1 MDSKENRKK
10 LRLRLAQPL
19 DVKVASIGS
28 QLIYELVTEDI
39 SMAGF
44 FLAFSAPSRFPF
56 LASSILEVW
65 LKLPDGQELFFNGMM
80 ARIVHNVETDD
91 QLRKGIAIRI
101 VQIEPEVKQ
110 ALQYFI
116 EQYAHEHN
124 LASAERAASGSNNE
138 PPPLEDNQPV
148 ALDGAA

>member
-10 LRLRLAQPL
+10 LRLRLSQPL

-44 FLAFSAPSRFPF
+44 FLAFSSPSRFPF
-56 LASSILEVW
+56 LSSSILEVW

-101 VQIEPEVKQ
+101 VQIEPEIKQ

-116 EQYAHEHN
+116 EHHAQKRKLEAAEQVT
-124 LASAERAASGSNNE
+124 ASRSEEAVTASDDQPGA
-138 PPPLEDNQPV
+138 LE
-148 ALDGAA
+148 GAA